1 MALTFATTYALGHAA
16 QQCVGTA
23 RALSRAD
30 LLVLEA
36 HDFEALLAR
45 RPELRIRIL
54 ETARGLIASGILP
67 SGDIVPEE
75 THHHPKPSGSPK
87 E

>member
-1 MALTFATTYALGHAA
+1 MRTVRR
-16 QQCVGTA
+16 VGTA

-36 HDFEALLAR
+36 HDFERCWRGVRNCVSAFWR
-45 RPELRIRIL
+45 DG
-54 ETARGLIASGILP
+54 TGLIASGILP